1 MDNSNDIL
9 ELLDILY
16 GMVNEAWGVPLGND
30 KCIIEREKA
39 IDIINDI
46 KAALPS
52 SISESKRLVA
62 ARDEFIGNAKR
73 EAEALRKN
81 AEEQAARMVEEQE
94 IVRVAREKST
104 QMVEEAEKK
113 SAELK
118 RVASQYVDEIIRRAE
133 STLNEALTT
142 VRQTQ
147 SAFQGTNPIAAAPAA
162 SSPRRRT
169 RKAGPD
175 SPVLLSFQGR
185 HSAFS
190 HKLCLKTG
198 LSTKS
203 CAGAKNST
211 EKVLFLYPKML

>member
-1 MDNSNDIL
+1 MDNSNDII

-81 AEEQAARMVEEQE
+81 AEEQAARMVDEQE
-94 IVRVAREKST
+94 IVRVAREKSA
-104 QMVEEAEKK
+104 QMVEEAERKTG
-113 SAELK
+113 ELK

-133 STLNEALTT
+133 ATLNDALTT

-147 SAFQGTNPIAAAPAA
+147 SAFQGSNPLAAPSAPAA
-162 SSPRRRT
+162 QEVEEPEEEDEEGW
-169 RKAGPD
+169 A
-175 SPVLLSFQGR
+175 
-185 HSAFS
+185 
-190 HKLCLKTG
+190 
-198 LSTKS
+198 
-203 CAGAKNST
+203 
-211 EKVLFLYPKML
+211 

>member
-46 KAALPS
+46 KAALPA

-81 AEEQAARMVEEQE
+81 AEEQARILVDEQE

-104 QMVEEAEKK
+104 EMITAAEKK
-113 SAELK
+113 SSELR
-118 RVASQYVDEIIRRAE
+118 RVASNYLDEMMAKAE
-133 STLNEALTT
+133 ESLNSALLT
-142 VRQTQ
+142 VRQTHN
-147 SAFQGTNPIAAAPAA
+147 AFQGSSADVSAAAVQE
-162 SSPRRRT
+162 
-169 RKAGPD
+169 
-175 SPVLLSFQGR
+175 PV
-185 HSAFS
+185 
-190 HKLCLKTG
+190 TG
-198 LSTKS
+198 DVPL
-203 CAGAKNST
+203 AQNEGWQ
-211 EKVLFLYPKML
+211 E